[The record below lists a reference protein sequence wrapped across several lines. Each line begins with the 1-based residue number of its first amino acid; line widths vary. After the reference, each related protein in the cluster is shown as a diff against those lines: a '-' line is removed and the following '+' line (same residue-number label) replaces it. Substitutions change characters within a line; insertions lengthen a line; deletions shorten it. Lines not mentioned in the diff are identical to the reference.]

1 MCRSWRCPASQT
13 WMYQSFQPKGRTTLT
28 PISALLHELD
38 DGGGDHGG
46 SRTFFTMVM
55 DYLCQRLHVI
65 QSLKQP
71 IHLHI
76 GMEKLDHLVDFFF
89 HPSDLLS
96 GYFHP
101 RS

>member
-1 MCRSWRCPASQT
+1 
-13 WMYQSFQPKGRTTLT
+13 
-28 PISALLHELD
+28 
-38 DGGGDHGG
+38 
-46 SRTFFTMVM
+46 MVM

-71 IHLHI
+71 IHLHV
-76 GMEKLDHLVDFFF
+76 GMEKLPHLVDFFF

-101 RS
+101 RSLIHSRYEGGLNNLPQNPAPLDFWVQ